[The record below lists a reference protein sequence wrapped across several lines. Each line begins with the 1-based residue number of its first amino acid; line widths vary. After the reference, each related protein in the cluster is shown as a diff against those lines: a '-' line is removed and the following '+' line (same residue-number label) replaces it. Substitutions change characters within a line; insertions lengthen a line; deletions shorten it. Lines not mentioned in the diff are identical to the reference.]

1 MTNKRDVRLESVEM
15 DEALNAEH
23 CVDADSDIHDWA
35 DATDIEAAKKIK
47 AAIDGQDLRSFLF
60 LRVCGRSSFI
70 ASMELCRP
78 ILVNV
83 LLLQPG
89 MIRLCEAGI

>member
-1 MTNKRDVRLESVEM
+1 MRLESVEM

-35 DATDIEAAKKIK
+35 DATEIEVAKIIEATM
-47 AAIDGQDLRSFLF
+47 DEQDLRSFLF
-60 LRVCGRSSFI
+60 LRVCGRSCFL
-70 ASMELCRP
+70 ASIELCRL
-78 ILVNV
+78 ILVNF